1 MLPYFPIYYV
11 NYICKLMWDE
21 IMQTFICENA
31 GQTVAGARVLNGS
44 LVVGWDSVL
53 WFCLFMVAA

>member
-1 MLPYFPIYYV
+1 
-11 NYICKLMWDE
+11 
-21 IMQTFICENA
+21 MQTFICENA